1 MKLKSRITDY
11 IESQYGVGEEHPWEK
26 YPEFSVFRHLDNH
39 KWFALTMEVRRDVLA
54 LAGEGKVDVINLKI
68 DDPVYRDVILQDEGI
83 MPGYHMNKEHWITV
97 LLDGTVPEKQIRL
110 LLDISFQTTSSRHRR
125 IKERPAKEW
134 LVPANPAY
142 YDILHAF
149 DNKKEIEWKQ
159 GAGIQVGDTVYLYV
173 GAPVSAVLFRCRV
186 TQTDIPYDYQDK
198 NLTIRA
204 LMKIRLQKKYTEDE
218 FPFRVLKDEYGVNAI
233 RGPRGV
239 PHSLSWA
246 LNGKTD

>member
-1 MKLKSRITDY
+1 MKLKSRITNY
-11 IESQYGVGEEHPWEK
+11 IESQYGAGKEHPWEK

-39 KWFALTMEVRRDVLA
+39 KWFALIMEVRRDVLA
-54 LAGEGKVDVINLKI
+54 LSGEGKVDVINLKI

-83 MPGYHMNKEHWITV
+83 LPGYHMNKAHWITV
-97 LLDGTVPEKQIRL
+97 LLDGTVPEKQIRQ
-110 LLDISFQTTSSRHRR
+110 LLDISFQTTSSRNRK
-125 IKERPAKEW
+125 IKERPSKEW

-149 DNKKEIEWKQ
+149 DNRKEIEWKQ
-159 GAGIQVGDTVYLYV
+159 GSGIQVGDTVYLYV

-186 TQTDIPYDYQDK
+186 TQTDIPYDYQDQ
-198 NLTIRA
+198 NLTIRS
-204 LMKIRLQKKYTEDE
+204 LMKIRLQKKYSEEE